1 MIFTNNKI
9 SAKTREP
16 EVLLDNRLGKDIQ
29 RMLYP
34 VNLILSLFLSSKY
47 TIKDDYITPK
57 GKKFYIAT
65 FFFILLLYGLGI
77 NRVFF
82 EDIED
87 TMGTD
92 NRDIV
97 TIIFSFAFVFY
108 SIGFTLIFVLNIIH
122 SDCSISLILT
132 LQKVF
137 NSLDFSDKIVAITR
151 WNWFAICIAFGT
163 NVFLYMLYYVT
174 YHDFNPVD
182 LVMDIMFITFDINLV
197 YGILVITWLRKILEK
212 WIEDVL
218 AFEDG
223 DEEFYS
229 EYFQVYRNILNAYN
243 CYKTLF
249 QLLVRIFSIFCFSK
263 NLMYYFFLPVVY
275 FLQVLF
281 HTADTFF
288 RCLCYFAIILQILQ
302 MPDSTVYEQMVQYTV
317 VKVVAAVW
325 QIKDVLLVV
334 MQCLECEKFYM
345 AVEDVETT
353 CIQRLKKKHHL
364 AAEERLCSSVLQA
377 NRTSYC
383 KMSACGLFDIDATLP
398 LDLIGLLTNYIVI
411 MLQSFFL

>member
-197 YGILVITWLRKILEK
+197 YGILVITWLRKILQK
-212 WIEDVL
+212 WIDDVL

-249 QLLVRIFSIFCFSK
+249 QLLV
-263 NLMYYFFLPVVY
+263 
-275 FLQVLF
+275 LF

-302 MPDSTVYEQMVQYTV
+302 MPDSTVYEEMVQYTV

-334 MQCLECEKFYM
+334 MQCIECEKFYM

-353 CIQRLKKKHHL
+353 CIQRLKKKQHL